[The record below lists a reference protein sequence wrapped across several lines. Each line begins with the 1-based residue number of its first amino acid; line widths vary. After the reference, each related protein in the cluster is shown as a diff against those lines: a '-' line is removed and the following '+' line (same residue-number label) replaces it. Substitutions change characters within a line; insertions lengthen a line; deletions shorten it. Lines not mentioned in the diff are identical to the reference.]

1 MRQGKTGTKDG
12 AEGKDARGIQSVEVG
27 LGILFPFLSVP
38 EPLKLR
44 EIADRAGVSPAQAH
58 TYLVSYRRMG
68 LVDQDEATGRYRLG
82 KMALDLA
89 IARMRS
95 FDPLEAAGR
104 MVEALRDLTG
114 LTVSL
119 SVFGGF
125 GPTVVVMRDGLE
137 HVYINTRVGTVYSI
151 SGTATGLAF
160 AASMTEPDVK
170 AAIALERG
178 RHEGYRRVGVV
189 RSWDTIQPE
198 LEIIRKHRYAT
209 ISPNPVAGMSAIA
222 SPVIDHAGQVRMV
235 ITLIG
240 TSSNPLMKTDSSAW
254 EALMATTARMSFEL
268 GHMER
273 D

>member
-1 MRQGKTGTKDG
+1 MKFVKDE
-12 AEGKDARGIQSVEVG
+12 AKDARGIQSVEVG
-27 LGILFPFLSVP
+27 IGILLPFLAVP

-68 LVDQDEATGRYRLG
+68 LVDQDEDTGRYRLG
-82 KMALDLA
+82 RMALDLA

-104 MVEALRDLTG
+104 LVEALRDQTG

-125 GPTVVVMRDGLE
+125 GPTVVMMRDGLE
-137 HVYINTRVGTVYSI
+137 QIYINTRVGTVYSI

-160 AASMTEPDVK
+160 AASMAEADVK

-178 RHEGYRRVGVV
+178 KPDDYRRVGKV
-189 RSWDTIQPE
+189 RGWDTIRAE
-198 LEIIRKHRYAT
+198 LEFIRNYNYAT

-222 SPVIDHAGQVRMV
+222 SPVFDHAGQTRMV
-235 ITLIG
+235 FTLIG
-240 TSSNPLMKTDSSAW
+240 TANNPLMQTDSEAW
-254 EALMATTARMSFEL
+254 QALMAATARMSLEL
-268 GHMER
+268 GHTER
-273 D
+273 E